1 VEQAGRREEQVCNV
15 AVELRRAAADGDK
28 NASRKRH
35 SCSDEAKAHPQ
46 QRRILTKVG
55 MLTTSMPMKT
65 LSTQPLFLFLMPPFT
80 MSMSPAQPKVVAS
93 SPTVSIHR
101 CLLE

>member
-1 VEQAGRREEQVCNV
+1 
-15 AVELRRAAADGDK
+15 
-28 NASRKRH
+28 
-35 SCSDEAKAHPQ
+35 
-46 QRRILTKVG
+46 